1 MYYFPRKLVALLV
14 LLVFALARR
23 YMPPSADK
31 PIGCAHSRE
40 ELDSRFSGVQWIV
53 NLSMVLV
60 GVVFAFGTHAVLVW
74 LNRNLVAADGPA
86 QFSIWPQSAIWW
98 FFPGFGAVTLSWGIT
113 LDLWAL
119 FGHREDADLFA
130 YWTSLGAGFASSR
143 LLRWMVVLI
152 ALPIGILTILALPM
166 HTAFRQDDLRDCGYA
181 FDPCKTYRYADTR
194 RMTIIDGFR
203 DRDGKLTRR
212 AGIVIDFADGRR
224 WSSADVGDFNARVE
238 PTLEELLEDET
249 RLGYNYAQ
257 TEADIPPLA
266 QIHERVTP

>member
-1 MYYFPRKLVALLV
+1 MHSLPRAQVVFLV

-31 PIGCAHSRE
+31 PPGHDYSPK
-40 ELDSRFSGVQWIV
+40 ELDSRFSGAQWVV
-53 NLSMVLV
+53 NFTMVVV
-60 GVVFAFGTHAVLVW
+60 GVAFAFGTHAALVW
-74 LNRNLVAADGPA
+74 LNRNFAAADGPTE
-86 QFSIWPQSAIWW
+86 FLIWPQSAIWW

-130 YWTSLGAGFASSR
+130 YWTSLKAGFASSK
-143 LLRWMVVLI
+143 LLRRMAVLI
-152 ALPIGILTILALPM
+152 ALPIGILTILALSM

-181 FDPCKTYRYADTR
+181 FAPCKTYRYADAR

-203 DRDGKLTRR
+203 TRDGRLTRR

-224 WSSADVGDFNARVE
+224 WSSADVGDFNERVE
-238 PTLEELLEDET
+238 PALEELLENKT
-249 RLGYNYAQ
+249 RLDHSYAQ

-266 QIHERVTP
+266 QGHERVTP